1 MMDNF
6 FILFLSIVIILLAIA
21 LWFITRA
28 KPEGWRGMIIK
39 KLESIDLLVQG
50 GRENDIRTALIQLD
64 AILDAVLQQKRVRG
78 QTLGERLKNGRGY
91 FDRSTYNAVW
101 EAHKLRNKIVHEI
114 DYHPPIA
121 HVKHNYMEL
130 KMGIKRLMK
139 A

>member
-1 MMDNF
+1 MDNF
-6 FILFLSIVIILLAIA
+6 FILFLVIIIALLSIA
-21 LWFITRA
+21 LWLITRA
-28 KPEGWRGMIIK
+28 KPKGWRGMIHA
-39 KLESIDLLVQG
+39 KLEEIDLLVQG

-78 QTLGERLKNGRGY
+78 QTLGERLKNGKIH

-114 DYHPPIA
+114 DYRPPIA
-121 HVKHNYMEL
+121 HVKQNYMEL